1 MKGVGLRHT
10 QQGTE
15 KGARK
20 TLPCCSHTL
29 SLPNLADQLS
39 RSMLLSDNLSVNT
52 SCIHCSSAEVNASHF
67 ISENLTGN
75 ILGKAGPVP
84 VEIGDVIVEE
94 LHYLGLEADKPV
106 ASAG

>member
-1 MKGVGLRHT
+1 MQAVGLRQK

-52 SCIHCSSAEVNASHF
+52 SCIHCRSAEVNAAHF
-67 ISENLTGN
+67 ISEYLAGDV
-75 ILGKAGPVP
+75 LGKPGPVP
-84 VEIGDVIVEE
+84 VEIGNVIVEE
-94 LHYLGLEADKPV
+94 LHYLGLEANIKRKFT
-106 ASAG
+106 

>member
-20 TLPCCSHTL
+20 TLPRCSHTL
-29 SLPNLADQLS
+29 RLPNLADQLS
-39 RSMLLSDNLSVNT
+39 RFTLLSDNLTVNT
-52 SCIHCSSAEVNASHF
+52 SSIHCRSAAVDAAQS
-67 ISENLTGN
+67 ISENLPGN
-75 ILGKAGPVP
+75 VLGKAGPVP

-94 LHYLGLEADKPV
+94 LHNLGLETDIKRKFT
-106 ASAG
+106 